1 MAPNGE
7 SSQASTSDRD
17 MIERARVQAKAAAQA
32 QRRGLIGS
40 LANVAASIP
49 GYQVLG
55 EAKRGGQG
63 IVYKALQLSTKRQVA
78 IKVLIDGATS
88 SYAESAR
95 FEREVHV
102 LAQLHHPHIVSV
114 HDSGQTSGHFYCV
127 MDYITGESLDDYVE
141 RIKPSV
147 HDRLQLFAEVCEAV
161 NAAHLLGVIHRD
173 LKPSNIRVDE
183 AGHPHILDFGLAK
196 TTGDAFA
203 ESPSA
208 MTMSGQFLGSLQWA
222 SPEQAEGGASRIDTR
237 TDVYSLGVIAYHMLA
252 GRFPYD
258 VSGSMKQILNNIV
271 DLEPTKLRSVDRS
284 INPDVEAI
292 VMKTLAKERE
302 RRYQTA
308 GELARDVRRFLAG
321 EAIEARGDS
330 TAYVMRKMLRKH
342 WPVFAT
348 AAAFV
353 ALVIGFGITMTVLRG
368 VAVKQ
373 RQIAEAK
380 TEEALATV
388 DTFVNA
394 IGSVRPEDGGD
405 KDIPLRSALIELKD
419 EAEDRLGDKP
429 MPLARVHDMLGQ
441 SFESLAQLEPAEAS
455 YERALD
461 LRLKA
466 LGEHDRETIKS
477 MNVLAV
483 FYKKNDRLDDAAP
496 LFERVAAAL
505 PTLRR
510 GGPRD
515 QRDVAAIRINL
526 ARWYE
531 ARGDKTGAAA
541 SYRAAIE
548 DLEGLNE
555 NEDLRARAFAS
566 GNLGGF
572 LTSTGA
578 YDEASERLRACV
590 DALTEYRGE
599 GHPETAIAQVK
610 LAHLL
615 VKQDRIGEAEQ
626 LYRQAID
633 VLTTKMG
640 PGHPATLATRS
651 HLYELTIKRD
661 GYAAGRSII
670 EDMVAQART
679 TLGESH
685 ADTVLYIGKLGMCQA
700 HMGEDDL
707 ARPNL
712 ELACERLRQIRKD
725 PCHPDC
731 IRFTKELAAVCE
743 RMGDAAGAAAQNAV
757 LEQCDDQADSAV
769 RP

>member
-1 MAPNGE
+1 
-7 SSQASTSDRD
+7 
-17 MIERARVQAKAAAQA
+17 MIARAREQARSAAKA

-40 LANVAASIP
+40 LASVAASIP

-63 IVYKALQLSTKRQVA
+63 VVYKALQLSTKRQVA

-102 LAQLHHPHIVSV
+102 LAQLHHPNIVSV

-127 MDYITGESLDDYVE
+127 MDYIAGESLDEYVA
-141 RIKPSV
+141 RANPGTQA
-147 HDRLQLFAEVCEAV
+147 RLVLFAEVCEAV

-173 LKPSNIRVDE
+173 LKPSNIRVDLE
-183 AGHPHILDFGLAK
+183 GHPHILDFGLAK

-237 TDVYSLGVIAYHMLA
+237 TDVYSLGVIAFHMLT

-271 DLEPTKLRSVDRS
+271 DLEPAKLRAVDRS

-292 VMKTLAKERE
+292 VMKALSKERE

-308 GELARDVRRFLAG
+308 GELARDVRRYLAG

-330 TAYVMRKMLRKH
+330 TAYVMRKMLRRH
-342 WPVFAT
+342 WPVFVT

-353 ALVIGFGITMTVLRG
+353 VLVIGFGITMTVLRG

-394 IGSVRPEDGGD
+394 IGSVRPEDDGD
-405 KDIPLRSALIELKD
+405 RDIPLRTALGDLKE

-429 MPLARVHDMLGQ
+429 LPLARVHDMLGQ
-441 SFESLAQLEPAEAS
+441 SFESLAQLDQAEQS
-455 YERALD
+455 YTRALD
-461 LRLKA
+461 LRLGA
-466 LGEHDRETIKS
+466 LGETDRETLKS

-483 FYKKNDRLDDAAP
+483 YYKKNDRIDEAAP
-496 LFERVAAAL
+496 LFDRVASSL
-505 PTLRR
+505 PTLKR
-510 GGPRD
+510 GAPRD

-531 ARGDKTGAAA
+531 ARGDKERAATA
-541 SYRAAIE
+541 YRAAID
-548 DLEGLNE
+548 DLQGLSE
-555 NEDLRARAFAS
+555 NDDLRARAFAA

-572 LTSTGA
+572 LTATGA
-578 YDEASERLRACV
+578 YEEAALRLGECV
-590 DALTEYRGE
+590 DALTLYRGDT
-599 GHPETAIAQVK
+599 HPETAIAKVK
-610 LAHLL
+610 LGHLHI
-615 VKQDRIGEAEQ
+615 KQDRIAEAEG
-626 LYRQAID
+626 LYREAID
-633 VLTTKMG
+633 VLSSKMG

-651 HLYELTIKRD
+651 HLYELIVRRD
-661 GYAAGRSII
+661 GYALGRAMI
-670 EDMVAQART
+670 EDMVEQART
-679 TLGESH
+679 TLGDAH
-685 ADTVLYIGKLGMCQA
+685 ADTVLYVGKLGACQA
-700 HMGEDDL
+700 HMGEDER

-712 ELACERLRQIRKD
+712 ELALERMQQIRKD

-731 IRFTKELAAVCE
+731 LRFARELAAVCQ
-743 RMGDAAGAAAQNAV
+743 RLGDAGAAGELLDALRACGSEEPV
-757 LEQCDDQADSAV
+757 
-769 RP
+769 PTP